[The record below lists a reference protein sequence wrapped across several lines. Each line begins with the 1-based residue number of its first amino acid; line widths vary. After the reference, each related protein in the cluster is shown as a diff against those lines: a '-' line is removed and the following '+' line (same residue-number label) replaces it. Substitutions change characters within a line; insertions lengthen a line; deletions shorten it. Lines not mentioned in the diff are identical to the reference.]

1 MWDAA
6 ARRATHA
13 IPEPQRVAPRLR
25 ELWAACLSSPPSAR
39 DRAGDRVPPVAVAP
53 VGAGKRCPTE
63 PLGTLRDRRGRLR
76 SARFRVRGRS
86 GASPDTGC
94 GALSRRAAAAAGSAV
109 LRSQGLRGN
118 AVWRRALRRAV
129 SPVLW
134 PWVLALSAGGA
145 WFLRRQAFGGPWSS
159 PGMARRHPQAV
170 GRPAVLRPSP

>member
-1 MWDAA
+1 MWEAA

-13 IPEPQRVAPRLR
+13 IPEPQPVAPRLR

-76 SARFRVRGRS
+76 SARFRVRGRP
-86 GASPDTGC
+86 GPSPDHGC

-134 PWVLALSAGGA
+134 PLVLGLSAGGA
-145 WFLRRQAFGGPWSS
+145 WFWR
-159 PGMARRHPQAV
+159 
-170 GRPAVLRPSP
+170 RPAFSAYFAASRRGGRYLLQNAFPRRFRP

>member
-1 MWDAA
+1 MWEAV
-6 ARRATHA
+6 ARRPTHA
-13 IPEPQRVAPRLR
+13 IPEPQPVAPRLR

-39 DRAGDRVPPVAVAP
+39 DRAGDRVPPVAGAP

-76 SARFRVRGRS
+76 SARFRVRGGS

-109 LRSQGLRGN
+109 LRSQGVRGH

-129 SPVLW
+129 SSVSLPLVLS
-134 PWVLALSAGGA
+134 LSAGSA
-145 WFLRRQAFGGPWSS
+145 L
-159 PGMARRHPQAV
+159 
-170 GRPAVLRPSP
+170 VLRASALRVSL